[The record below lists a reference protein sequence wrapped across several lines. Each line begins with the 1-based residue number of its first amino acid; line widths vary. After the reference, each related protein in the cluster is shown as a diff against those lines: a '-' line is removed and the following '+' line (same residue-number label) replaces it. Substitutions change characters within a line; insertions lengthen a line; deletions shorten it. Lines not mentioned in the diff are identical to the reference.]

1 MALTLNDLKKY
12 EESLMQNV
20 RCLANSFDGVHCS
33 CNGSTIG
40 SHSIAK
46 QAILSKIAENGEVY
60 VWEQNATKMHH
71 YHEISDGRN
80 HGIELAKW
88 GVKKASVFPGF
99 CKYHDETLFNRID
112 APIQSFDQE
121 VLLQMHYRAISYEY
135 YYKKNGAELIEYT
148 LDNSAYDPAIDQ
160 VLCNFK
166 LGLSDLELEK
176 RTCENAYINKNE
188 NNVVK
193 AVIYSFDTAIPV
205 VCVSSWTP
213 CHTING
219 EPFFESL
226 EEEQAPSI
234 GLTLGMDANNN
245 AFWAI
250 TYTRY
255 DKYVKKFLD
264 NLDSY
269 RNKRLLDIAILF
281 SLQFSQNACCRPSW
295 FDNLQKW
302 QKANIVRNYN
312 RLSEYDFEPVTGIRI
327 LKELYKTTKIL

>member
-1 MALTLNDLKKY
+1 MALTLNDVKKY
-12 EESLMQNV
+12 EESLIENNL
-20 RCLANSFDGVHCS
+20 CLANSFDGVHCS

-46 QAILSKIAENGEVY
+46 QAFLSKIAENGEVY

-135 YYKKNGAELIEYT
+135 YYKKNGEELIEYT

-193 AVIYSFDTAIPV
+193 AVIYSFDTTIPV

-302 QKANIVRNYN
+302 QKENIVRNYN
-312 RLSEYDFEPVTGIRI
+312 RLSEYDFEPVTGTRI
-327 LKELYKTTKIL
+327 FNKSYKTTRIL